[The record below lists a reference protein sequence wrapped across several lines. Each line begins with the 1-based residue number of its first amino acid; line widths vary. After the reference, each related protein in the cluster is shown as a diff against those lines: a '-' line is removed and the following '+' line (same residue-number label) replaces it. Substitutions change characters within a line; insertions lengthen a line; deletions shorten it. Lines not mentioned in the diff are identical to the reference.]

1 MMSLLDVNEP
11 LRRKMGS
18 ASETFMQ
25 AAGLVAI
32 LLYVLSSFRVFP
44 GRATLWLQRA
54 AIFALGAAIL
64 LAAVETIRWF
74 AGAR

>member
-1 MMSLLDVNEP
+1 
-11 LRRKMGS
+11 MGS

-44 GRATLWLQRA
+44 GRTTLWLQRA
-54 AIFALGAAIL
+54 AIFALGFAIL
-64 LAAVETIRWF
+64 FALIETIRWF
-74 AGAR
+74 AGVR

>member
-1 MMSLLDVNEP
+1 
-11 LRRKMGS
+11 MGS

-44 GRATLWLQRA
+44 GRTTVWLQRA
-54 AIFALGAAIL
+54 AILVLVAAIL
-64 LAAVETIRWF
+64 LAVVETIRWL
-74 AGAR
+74 AGVR

>member
-1 MMSLLDVNEP
+1 
-11 LRRKMGS
+11 MGS

-44 GRATLWLQRA
+44 GRMTVWLQRA
-54 AIFALGAAIL
+54 AILVLVAAIL
-64 LAAVETIRWF
+64 LAVVETIRWL
-74 AGAR
+74 AGVR

>member
-1 MMSLLDVNEP
+1 
-11 LRRKMGS
+11 MGS

-44 GRATLWLQRA
+44 GRTTIWLQRA
-54 AIFALGAAIL
+54 AILVLVAAIL
-64 LAAVETIRWF
+64 LAVVETIRWL
-74 AGAR
+74 AGVR

>member
-1 MMSLLDVNEP
+1 
-11 LRRKMGS
+11 MGS

-44 GRATLWLQRA
+44 GRTTLWLQRA
-54 AIFALGAAIL
+54 ALFTLGAAIL
-64 LAAVETIRWF
+64 LAVVETIRWF
-74 AGAR
+74 AGVR